1 MIANFIP
8 YVGAITTTTILLLVG
23 MMNFRELT
31 QALLPALVFACITAV
46 EGNLITPMIL
56 GRRMQVSPVAIL
68 IWLLLWGFLWGIPG
82 ALLAVPMLT
91 SSKLIAE
98 RVRGW
103 RWFAMMV
110 QR

>member
-1 MIANFIP
+1 
-8 YVGAITTTTILLLVG
+8 
-23 MMNFRELT
+23 
-31 QALLPALVFACITAV
+31 
-46 EGNLITPMIL
+46 MIL

-91 SSKLIAE
+91 SAKLIAE

-103 RWFAMMV
+103 RWFALMV